1 MPTHTL
7 LVMIYDV
14 HAHCIPAE
22 FKSWLS
28 RRGDSVGAA
37 LADTDRGTA
46 VTFDGRVTTN
56 ALREELGDFD
66 RRVAEMDRMGVEVQ
80 LLSGWIDLTGY
91 ELPTRFAV
99 EYANAHN
106 ESLAAEA
113 ERAPDRFRALGTVP
127 LQDPGSA
134 VSVLDRA
141 MTELG
146 MKGVEIATNIDGR
159 YPDRWDGLDDFWAA
173 ASDIGAF
180 VLLHPM
186 RPLGGVDLD
195 SLFLENMVGRP
206 AESTISLAGLILT
219 GVLERFPGLR
229 LCVVHGGGFAPFQIG
244 RLDRGFHEKP
254 GLVGKHISRRPS
266 EYLKGVYVDTVVHD
280 PAALRYLIDYLGP
293 QRVMLGTDYPFEM
306 GDPDPV
312 TFIRSV
318 VGSDEESFRAIAGD
332 NAAGLLD

>member
-1 MPTHTL
+1 
-7 LVMIYDV
+7 MIYDV

-28 RRGDSVGAA
+28 RRGESVGAA
-37 LADTDRGTA
+37 LVETDRGTA
-46 VTFDGRVTTN
+46 VCFDERVTTKE
-56 ALREELGDFD
+56 LRDDLVDFD
-66 RRVAEMDRMGVEVQ
+66 RRIAEMDRMGVDVQ
-80 LLSGWIDLTGY
+80 VLSGWIDLTGY
-91 ELPTRFAV
+91 ELSSRSAV
-99 EYANAHN
+99 DYANAHN

-113 ERAPDRFRALGTVP
+113 KRAPDRFRALGTVP

-146 MKGVEIATNIDGR
+146 MRGVEIATTIDGD
-159 YPDRWDGLDDFWAA
+159 YPHRWDGLDDFWSA
-173 ASDIGAF
+173 ASDLGAF

-186 RPLGGVDLD
+186 RPLSGVDLD
-195 SLFLENMVGRP
+195 LFFLENMVGRP
-206 AESTISLAGLILT
+206 AESTLSLAGLILS
-219 GVLERFPGLR
+219 GVLERFPDLR

-254 GLVGKHISRRPS
+254 GLVGKHITKAPS
-266 EYLKGVYVDTVVHD
+266 DYLREVYVDTIVHQ

-293 QRVMLGTDYPFEM
+293 ERVMLGTDYPFEM
-306 GDPDPV
+306 GDSDPV

-318 VGSDEESFRAIAGD
+318 VGSDDETFEAITGGTASALIG
-332 NAAGLLD
+332 